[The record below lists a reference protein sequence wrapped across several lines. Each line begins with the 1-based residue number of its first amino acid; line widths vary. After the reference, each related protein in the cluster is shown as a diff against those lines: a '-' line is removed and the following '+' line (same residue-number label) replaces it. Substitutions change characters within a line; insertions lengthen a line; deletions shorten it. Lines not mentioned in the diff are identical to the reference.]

1 MNSTKDTIA
10 AIATPPGRGGI
21 GIVRVSGPQAGAIG
35 LALLVRSQPLPP
47 RQAVFGSFRDA
58 TGLALDEGLALF
70 FPAPRSFTGEEVVE
84 LQGHG
89 GPVVMDLLL
98 RRVLELGARMARPGE
113 FSERAFLNDRLDL
126 AQAEAIADLIDAGSE
141 EAARSAVRSLAGV
154 FSQKVHALVESLI
167 GLRMYVEAAID
178 FPDEEVDFLSDGH
191 VEKELLGLQAELDG
205 VLAQARQGA
214 LLREGMQVV
223 IAGRPNAGKSSLM
236 NALAGFEAAIVT
248 PVAGTTRDVLRE
260 RIQIDGMPLHVIDTA
275 GLRETSDIVEQE
287 GVRRALQEVARADC
301 MLFVYD
307 LGADADPL
315 AQAAEYFSPLP
326 APDKLLLV
334 ANKCDLVAGQL
345 AGRRGCT
352 APDGQEYQELVL
364 SARQGDGLAELREL
378 LKVRMGFQT
387 GEAGVFSARRRHLE
401 ALTRARAAV
410 MVALQQLLDRGAG
423 ELVAEDL
430 RVAQNALAEITGE
443 FTSDDLLGRIFSSF
457 CIGK

>member
-1 MNSTKDTIA
+1 MTPSKDTIA

-21 GIVRVSGPQAGAIG
+21 GIIRLSGPAALAIAQVV
-35 LALLVRSQPLPP
+35 LAREAALPP

-58 TGLALDEGLALF
+58 GGNAIDEGLALYF
-70 FPAPRSFTGEEVVE
+70 QGPHSFTGEDVVE

-141 EAARSAVRSLAGV
+141 EAARSAVRSLSGV
-154 FSQKVHALVESLI
+154 FSRKVQELVEGLI
-167 GLRMYVEAAID
+167 HLRMYVEAAID
-178 FPDEEVDFLSDGH
+178 FPDEDVDFLSDGH
-191 VEKELLGLQAELDG
+191 VEQELRALQAQLDE
-205 VLAQARQGA
+205 VTAQAQQGA
-214 LLREGMQVV
+214 LLRDGMQVV
-223 IAGRPNAGKSSLM
+223 ITGRPNAGKSSLM

-248 PVAGTTRDVLRE
+248 AIAGTTRDVLRE

-275 GLRETSDIVEQE
+275 GLRDTQDVVEQE
-287 GVRRALQEVARADC
+287 GVRRALAEVARADC
-301 MLFVYD
+301 VLFVYD
-307 LGADADPL
+307 LGAGEDPL
-315 AQAAEYFSPLP
+315 VQAAGHFRPLP
-326 APDKLLLV
+326 PPDKLLLV
-334 ANKCDLVAGQL
+334 ANKCDLAPGQVAGHRERQGE
-345 AGRRGCT
+345 AGRY
-352 APDGQEYQELVL
+352 EEVVL
-364 SARQGDGLAELREL
+364 SARGGEGLAALRES
-378 LKVRMGFQT
+378 LKRRMGFQS
-387 GEAGVFSARRRHLE
+387 GEQGIFTARRRHLE
-401 ALTRARAAV
+401 ALARARAALL
-410 MVALQQLLDRGAG
+410 VALGQLLGRGAG